1 MSPTSTTK
9 KEPNTVTKTIGQ
21 ADASPTESQTDK
33 TFTIGNAGRRGN
45 GAPLS
50 LGGQA
55 TVILSGVLL
64 GGRVKKRGVATQ
76 SDHEEPIGNRL

>member
-33 TFTIGNAGRRGN
+33 TFTIGNAGRRERR
-45 GAPLS
+45 ASLS
-50 LGGQA
+50 WGQA